1 MERRKFLK
9 TTGLAS
15 LSVPFLFNNN
25 TYAAVTEK
33 LFRIEKSLEDRVLVL
48 IRLNGGNDG
57 LHTVIPLDY
66 YSNLTK
72 QRTNIILPEN
82 KLISITPK
90 NAFHPVMKG
99 MADLF
104 QEGKLGIV
112 QNVGYPEQNR
122 SHFRSMDIWTSGSTD
137 IATTTG
143 WLGRNLEIQHPGFPE
158 AYPDEAH
165 PDPFAISMGYEVSAT
180 CQGLVANFSH
190 TVNNPATYFS
200 ASTASAANDG
210 TYYGSHM
217 EFLSTMI
224 AQTNKYG
231 KRIYDLSKD
240 VKNLSTKY
248 DPKNEL
254 ATQLKYVAQMIQSGL
269 KTNIYIV
276 NINGFDNHDS
286 QVEMN
291 DVTTGKHADLLKSL
305 SDAIT
310 AFMDDIKLM
319 GLDKRVAGMT
329 FSEFGRQIA
338 SNASYGTDHGDAAP
352 LFLFGSCLS
361 QPIYGNNP
369 IITDQIVE
377 QAGVPMAVD
386 FRDVYASILKDWFQV
401 PAEDIQKMFSHQ
413 IKYHS
418 LMGACTTSLSEDPFA
433 INKTI
438 VFPNPAT
445 NHMNLRI
452 NTFRENVRI
461 SVTSMEGKEL
471 IVSHEATFEE
481 QQHTFPIDIGSL
493 PVGNYVLYIQK
504 NSGNESVTFQKVKE
518 N

>member
-15 LSVPFLFNNN
+15 LSVPFLFKNN
-25 TYAAVTEK
+25 TYAAVTQK

-57 LHTVIPLDY
+57 LHTLIPLDY
-66 YSNLTK
+66 YANLNK
-72 QRTNIILPEN
+72 QRSNIILPEN
-82 KLISITPK
+82 KLISITTK

-137 IATTTG
+137 ISTTTG
-143 WLGRNLEIQHPGFPE
+143 WLGRNLENQHPGFPE
-158 AYPDEAH
+158 AYPDVSH

-200 ASTASAANDG
+200 ATTASAVNDG
-210 TYYGSHM
+210 TYYGGHM

-224 AQTNKYG
+224 SQTNKYG

-286 QVEMN
+286 QVETN
-291 DVTTGKHADLLKSL
+291 DVTTGKHAELLKSL
-305 SDAIT
+305 SDAIA
-310 AFMDDIKLM
+310 AFMDDIQLM
-319 GLDKRVAGMT
+319 GLDERVAGMT

-361 QPIYGNNP
+361 QPIYGSNP
-369 IITDQIVE
+369 VISDQIID
-377 QAGVPMAVD
+377 QAGVPMAID

-401 PAEDIQKMFSHQ
+401 PAEDIQKLFSHE
-413 IKYHS
+413 IKYHA
-418 LMGACTTSLSEDPFA
+418 LMGACTASLNEDPFA
-433 INKTI
+433 LNKTI
-438 VFPNPAT
+438 IFPNPAT
-445 NHMNLRI
+445 NQFQLRLQ
-452 NTFRENVRI
+452 TQRENVRI
-461 SVTSMEGKEL
+461 SILSMEGKEL
-471 IVSHEATFEE
+471 MVSHEATFDE
-481 QQHTFPIDIGSL
+481 QQHSLSIDIQAL
-493 PVGNYVLYIQK
+493 PVGNYVLQIQK
-504 NSGNESVTFQKVKE
+504 QSGNESVTFQKVKE

>member
-25 TYAAVTEK
+25 TYAAVTQK

-57 LHTVIPLDY
+57 LHTLIPLDY
-66 YSNLTK
+66 YANLNK
-72 QRTNIILPEN
+72 QRSNIILPEN
-82 KLISITPK
+82 KLISITTK

-137 IATTTG
+137 ISTTTG
-143 WLGRNLEIQHPGFPE
+143 WLGRNLENQHPGFPE
-158 AYPDEAH
+158 AYPDESH

-200 ASTASAANDG
+200 ATTASAVNDG
-210 TYYGSHM
+210 TYYGGHM

-224 AQTNKYG
+224 SQTNKYG

-286 QVEMN
+286 QVETN
-291 DVTTGKHADLLKSL
+291 DVTTGKHAELLKSL
-305 SDAIT
+305 SDAIA
-310 AFMDDIKLM
+310 AFMDDIQLM

-361 QPIYGNNP
+361 QPIYGSNP
-369 IITDQIVE
+369 VISDQIID
-377 QAGVPMAVD
+377 QAGVPMAID

-401 PAEDIQKMFSHQ
+401 PAEDIQKLFSHE
-413 IKYHS
+413 IKYHA
-418 LMGACTTSLSEDPFA
+418 LMGACTASLNEDPFA
-433 INKTI
+433 LNKTI
-438 VFPNPAT
+438 IFPNPAT
-445 NHMNLRI
+445 NQFQLRLQ
-452 NTFRENVRI
+452 TQRENVRI
-461 SVTSMEGKEL
+461 SILSMEGKEL
-471 IVSHEATFEE
+471 MVSHEATFDE
-481 QQHTFPIDIGSL
+481 QQHSLSIDIQAL
-493 PVGNYVLYIQK
+493 PVGNYVLQIQK
-504 NSGNESVTFQKVKE
+504 QSGNESVTFQKVKE

>member
-15 LSVPFLFNNN
+15 LSVPFLFKNN

-57 LHTVIPLDY
+57 LHTLIPLDY
-66 YSNLTK
+66 YANLNK
-72 QRTNIILPEN
+72 QRSNIILPEN

-158 AYPDEAH
+158 AYPDEKH

-200 ASTASAANDG
+200 ATTASAVNDG
-210 TYYGSHM
+210 TYYGGHM

-240 VKNLSTKY
+240 VIIYQQNT
-248 DPKNEL
+248 
-254 ATQLKYVAQMIQSGL
+254 TLK
-269 KTNIYIV
+269 
-276 NINGFDNHDS
+276 
-286 QVEMN
+286 MN
-291 DVTTGKHADLLKSL
+291 
-305 SDAIT
+305 
-310 AFMDDIKLM
+310 
-319 GLDKRVAGMT
+319 
-329 FSEFGRQIA
+329 
-338 SNASYGTDHGDAAP
+338 
-352 LFLFGSCLS
+352 
-361 QPIYGNNP
+361 
-369 IITDQIVE
+369 
-377 QAGVPMAVD
+377 
-386 FRDVYASILKDWFQV
+386 
-401 PAEDIQKMFSHQ
+401 
-413 IKYHS
+413 
-418 LMGACTTSLSEDPFA
+418 
-433 INKTI
+433 
-438 VFPNPAT
+438 
-445 NHMNLRI
+445 
-452 NTFRENVRI
+452 
-461 SVTSMEGKEL
+461 
-471 IVSHEATFEE
+471 
-481 QQHTFPIDIGSL
+481 
-493 PVGNYVLYIQK
+493 
-504 NSGNESVTFQKVKE
+504 
-518 N
+518 